1 MKTAVWDR
9 EGVPIV
15 EANEW
20 GTVVIAEVDLN
31 QPTYWQFLGDFRSRI
46 KREAPIR
53 NAEKRN

>member
-9 EGVPIV
+9 EGARVA
-15 EANEW
+15 EADEW
-20 GTVVIAEVDLN
+20 GSVVMAEVDLN

-53 NAEKRN
+53 KAEMKR